1 MFFVHPRFPTQQIN
15 LSLLGLNWH
24 YFYLGYI
31 PIIFSTLAFL
41 IDWRKT
47 RSLFILLIIFSLLS
61 FGAHTRLDLFKVL
74 WQLPFF
80 HSIEAP
86 ERYFIHLLIFIIAL
100 LSGRFFLIRQKLKGR
115 LVNLIFISVII
126 FTIVDLFFTNGGN
139 GKSFYVPLPK
149 YTKQVPFFLN

>member
-100 LSGRFFLIRQKLKGR
+100 LSGRFFLIRQKLKR
-115 LVNLIFISVII
+115 RFVNLIFISAII
-126 FTIVDLFFTNGGN
+126 FTTLDLFFTNGGLAEP
-139 GKSFYVPLPK
+139 FPLPAPG
-149 YTKQVPFFLN
+149 YTKQVPFF